1 MGTVSTVQRATGI
14 LTANKE
20 PKMAKDPLRDKYAGD
35 GPKVDKRHQMD
46 AKKWSESGRWVKV
59 KSSNVESVMYDED
72 QKELFVKFLSG
83 STYKYRGISVEI
95 AQELF
100 KSPSIGKFLNTRIK
114 GIYQYEGP
122 L

>member
-1 MGTVSTVQRATGI
+1 
-14 LTANKE
+14 
-20 PKMAKDPLRDKYAGD
+20 MAKDPLREKYAGD

-59 KSSNVESVMYDED
+59 KSSNVGSVMYDED

-83 STYKYRGISVEI
+83 STYKYREVPLKT
-95 AQELF
+95 AQALF
-100 KSPSIGKFLNTRIK
+100 KAPSIGKYLNSSIK
-114 GIYQYEGP
+114 GRYQYEGP